1 MIYNFEQYRSSYC
14 LSLFCK
20 LPVSKLIDL
29 INLFCLL
36 CCFWRYK
43 YILLLDNIYIYIFV
57 HVYIYIFAYTYTSI
71 YVVEFFG
78 SQLSPG
84 IPKMDLEIREPFAQR
99 CGHDHWKL
107 PPFKSVFL
115 CFPSITKRW
124 NTSRLWKFMFISWH
138 PAGWTPIILEDLVE
152 KHLVGP
158 AGRHHLKG
166 DIQMLRSA
174 ATVNV
179 ALLTPGGIQHSWLV
193 SLFADAL
200 VGRIAVA
207 KKR

>member
-1 MIYNFEQYRSSYC
+1 MY
-14 LSLFCK
+14 
-20 LPVSKLIDL
+20 
-29 INLFCLL
+29 
-36 CCFWRYK
+36 
-43 YILLLDNIYIYIFV
+43 IYIYICI
-57 HVYIYIFAYTYTSI
+57 YIYFYICCG
-71 YVVEFFG
+71 V
-78 SQLSPG
+78 LW
-84 IPKMDLEIREPFAQR
+84 IPVLARYPKDGPWDPWTVRTTLRPWPLEIATFQI
-99 CGHDHWKL
+99 C
-107 PPFKSVFL
+107 FSVFSKL
-115 CFPSITKRW
+115 SITKRW

-207 KKR
+207 KTR